1 VYAFGNGAVQSS
13 GVSDLAALFHV
24 LEEGGCGR
32 RKAALRILVYG
43 LNYAPELT
51 GVGKFTGEMAS
62 WLAGRGHEVHVVAA
76 PPYYPAWKIRADY
89 GIGLYCTERPAGG
102 PVVHRIPL
110 YVPSRPTGIK
120 RLAHLIS
127 FVVGSIPVMLREIFW
142 QPQLVFTVEPTFFG
156 APLAMLVARVCGAA
170 SWLHVQDFEVDAAF
184 DLGYLR
190 PDGVLRAVALWMERR
205 FMGAFDRVSSIS
217 AKMRERSWAK
227 GVLPGAAVLFPNWVD
242 VETVRPL
249 EWCED
254 CIRRIRRELLPKVAE
269 IEHKIIFLYSG
280 NMGEKQ
286 GIGVLAPLAAGFA
299 GDDRIHFVFCGD
311 GAFRSRLEESVRG
324 MDNVTLLPLQPLT
337 LLNRLLNVAD
347 VHLLPQRVGAA
358 DLVMPSRL
366 TGMLASGR
374 PVIAMADVGT
384 QVALVVEGLGL
395 VVPLEAAGT
404 LRAAVELLVDNGELR
419 LRLGRAARAYA
430 VAHLGKEAVLKR
442 FEMDMQS
449 LVYGSQRAFAD
460 AVRNGEPCS
469 VESDQ

>member
-1 VYAFGNGAVQSS
+1 
-13 GVSDLAALFHV
+13 
-24 LEEGGCGR
+24 
-32 RKAALRILVYG
+32 
-43 LNYAPELT
+43 
-51 GVGKFTGEMAS
+51 
-62 WLAGRGHEVHVVAA
+62 
-76 PPYYPAWKIRADY
+76 
-89 GIGLYCTERPAGG
+89 
-102 PVVHRIPL
+102 
-110 YVPSRPTGIK
+110 
-120 RLAHLIS
+120 
-127 FVVGSIPVMLREIFW
+127 MLREIFW